1 MTIRRRFLIAGD
13 HLQLR
18 LVPAVSCC
26 RRPGCLKPGAG
37 KSIAA
42 TRAYSMTPQP
52 FSSSSVSNM
61 PGMMF
66 GLLLVGA
73 PSEFM

>member
-1 MTIRRRFLIAGD
+1 MTIRRRFLIAGE

-18 LVPAVSCC
+18 LVQAVSCC
-26 RRPGCLKPGAG
+26 RRPGYLKPGAG
-37 KSIAA
+37 RSIAG
-42 TRAYSMTPQP
+42 TRACSADAAAILVLL
-52 FSSSSVSNM
+52 SLNM

-73 PSEFM
+73 PSEF